1 MASLSFR
8 YGAMNC
14 GKTTALLQ
22 VAHNYEENGLQVIVI
37 KSKQDTKGEDKI
49 VSRLGKE
56 RKVDFLIKENENLL
70 LYGEVWKQERIACVL
85 VDEAEFLTEQQV
97 IDLYRITK
105 YYDIPI
111 ICYGLKTTFKNEDF
125 TGSGPTMRWGD
136 HIEEIINI
144 CGIKGCGKKA
154 KFQGRKENGVFVLEG
169 KDVVID
175 GSSDKIEYV
184 PLCGEHYLSEVYDK
198 DRELDLGK
206 QPKQL
211 VIKPPKYR
219 GMKDA

>member
-1 MASLSFR
+1 
-8 YGAMNC
+8 
-14 GKTTALLQ
+14 
-22 VAHNYEENGLQVIVI
+22 
-37 KSKQDTKGEDKI
+37 
-49 VSRLGKE
+49 
-56 RKVDFLIKENENLL
+56 
-70 LYGEVWKQERIACVL
+70 
-85 VDEAEFLTEQQV
+85 
-97 IDLYRITK
+97 
-105 YYDIPI
+105 
-111 ICYGLKTTFKNEDF
+111 
-125 TGSGPTMRWGD
+125 MRWAD
-136 HIEEIINI
+136 NRDEIINI